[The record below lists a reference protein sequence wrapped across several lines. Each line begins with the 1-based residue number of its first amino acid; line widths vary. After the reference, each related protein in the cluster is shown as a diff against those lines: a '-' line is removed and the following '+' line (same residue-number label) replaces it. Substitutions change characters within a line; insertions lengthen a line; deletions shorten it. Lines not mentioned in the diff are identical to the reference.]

1 MPAPRS
7 TRRAI
12 LKRRSTQRY
21 SWREI
26 ARRVSRRSF
35 GPPLVRL
42 TADRQYDLAESLVVA
57 GSPRSGTTWL
67 AEVLSTLPRSAI
79 LFEPEHMLQVPA
91 ARRAGLDWHVMKLP
105 GEDWPEGDR
114 YFERVL
120 RGQVVTPWTTSHLP
134 LGRAIAPR
142 RWIVKFV
149 DANLML
155 GWLATRFPI
164 RAPVLVLRHPCAVVG
179 SQLRRGWR
187 LDHAPRTAAFFA
199 RFPQF
204 QSYVASLHDPVE
216 WSAAHW
222 CIHAYVPLSL
232 PRPWPFLVTSYEQA
246 TREPEQEFGRLFE
259 HWRLPLPADLVAR
272 TRRPSGTTD
281 LGSGL
286 HQEKGESAGWRKALT
301 AEQAARVL
309 AVVREFGLD
318 FYSDDPLPDARRL
331 ASAAPIRGGLN

>member
-1 MPAPRS
+1 MPLRNS
-7 TRRAI
+7 T
-12 LKRRSTQRY
+12 TY
-21 SWREI
+21 SLREI
-26 ARRVSRRSF
+26 ARRVSRRSL
-35 GPPLVRL
+35 GPTLVRL
-42 TADRQYDLAESLVVA
+42 TADRNYDLGETLVVA

-79 LFEPEHMLQVPA
+79 LFEPEHMLQVPD

-105 GEDWPEGDR
+105 GDAWPAGER
-114 YFERVL
+114 YFDRVL

-134 LGRAIAPR
+134 LSRAVAPR

-155 GWLATRFPI
+155 GWLATHFPI

-179 SQLRRGWR
+179 SQLRRGWK

-199 RFPQF
+199 RYPQF
-204 QSYVASLHDPVE
+204 SEYVSSLRDPVE

-222 CIHAYVPLSL
+222 CIHTYVPLML
-232 PRPWPFLVTSYEQA
+232 PQPRPFMVTSYEQA
-246 TREPEQEFGRLFE
+246 TRYPELEFPRLFE
-259 HWRLPLPADLVAR
+259 QWRLRMPDELLER

-281 LGSGL
+281 RGSGL
-286 HQEKGESAGWRKALT
+286 LQGSDTDAGWHKALS
-301 AEQAARVL
+301 AEQIQRIL

-318 FYSDDPLPDARRL
+318 FYTDDPQPDAVRL
-331 ASAAPIRGGLN
+331 AGPAPVRGGLGQRRAG

>member
-1 MPAPRS
+1 LPLRTS
-7 TRRAI
+7 T
-12 LKRRSTQRY
+12 TY
-21 SWREI
+21 SLREI
-26 ARRVSRRSF
+26 ARRVSRRSL
-35 GPPLVRL
+35 GPTLVRL
-42 TADRQYDLAESLVVA
+42 TADRNYDLGETLVVA

-79 LFEPEHMLQVPA
+79 LFEPEHMLQVPE
-91 ARRAGLDWHVMKLP
+91 ARQAGLDWHVMKLP
-105 GEDWPEGDR
+105 GDAWPAGER
-114 YFERVL
+114 YFDRVL

-134 LGRAIAPR
+134 LGRAVAPR

-179 SQLRRGWR
+179 SQLRRGWK

-199 RFPQF
+199 RYPQF
-204 QSYVASLHDPVE
+204 GEFVSSLRDPVE

-222 CIHAYVPLSL
+222 CIHTYVPLML
-232 PRPWPFLVTSYEQA
+232 PQPWPFLVTSYEQA
-246 TREPEQEFGRLFE
+246 TRYPEQEFPRLFQQ
-259 HWRLPLPADLVAR
+259 WRLRMPDELVER

-281 LGSGL
+281 RGSGL
-286 HQEKGESAGWRKALT
+286 LQGGDSDAGWRKALS
-301 AEQAARVL
+301 AEQIAQIL

-318 FYSDDPLPDARRL
+318 FYTDDPQPDAVRL
-331 ASAAPIRGGLN
+331 AGRTPVRGGLSQYRAG